1 MAKHYLELSP
11 EELTLLLETH
21 LHDLGLSS
29 SEAGTLDSYGIY
41 TLNDLLHCTKADL
54 LAMSNMG
61 EKKLQNIMDIIRRRG
76 FY

>member
-1 MAKHYLELSP
+1 MVKHYSELSS
-11 EELTLLLETH
+11 EELEVKLGTH
-21 LHDLGLSS
+21 LHDLGLSP

-54 LAMSNMG
+54 LSMNNMG
-61 EKKLQNIMDIIRRRG
+61 EKKLQNIMNAIRRQG